1 MAIKVKHEG
10 SVASRLA
17 ASASGGSA
25 KRAMEAA
32 ALAKPSQI
40 QTLSPAHA
48 SAPSAAA
55 PHAQLISAPGGGAHA
70 PLIHGGGGIG
80 ATSHLGGGGGYRGGA
95 ATSAQSGG
103 DGEYKVTGSSIFN
116 RPDDASVWDS
126 TTRQWVRRYLPGE
139 KEAEIQQRV
148 GDVKLEQAERA
159 ELSAQGRKERAA
171 LVNDVV
177 NAIKQGK
184 FSREEMPQ
192 LMEQFGIAEE
202 TLRMADSLRDKE
214 PTPEESFRKNT
225 FTDQNGLVF
234 SRDGKLLYN
243 PNDARLRQAEFAAK
257 QLDALKARA
266 DKFEL
271 ELMKPYEVREGE
283 GDKAENVLKMRSD
296 AKIRQIM
303 KKHFPSLYEQDDT
316 DDRDPIVVSP
326 FDPLNPNNPATT
338 PFNPG
343 SAAQGAAPS
352 AAEPPPAIAHTVED
366 AIKKWGVRQ

>member
-1 MAIKVKHEG
+1 MTFIN
-10 SVASRLA
+10 
-17 ASASGGSA
+17 
-25 KRAMEAA
+25 
-32 ALAKPSQI
+32 
-40 QTLSPAHA
+40 
-48 SAPSAAA
+48 
-55 PHAQLISAPGGGAHA
+55 PHLISAHA
-70 PLIHGGGGIG
+70 PLI
-80 ATSHLGGGGGYRGGA
+80 
-95 ATSAQSGG
+95 SAPHVAPRQTKV
-103 DGEYKVTGSSIFN
+103 DDTEYKITGTDWRV
-116 RPDDASVWDS
+116 RPDKESVWRED
-126 TTRQWVRRYLPGE
+126 TKQWSRRYLPGE

-177 NAIKQGK
+177 DAIKQGK

-192 LMEQFGIAEE
+192 LMEQFGIAED
-202 TLRMADSLRDKE
+202 TIRMADSLRDKE

-225 FTDQNGLVF
+225 FTDENGVVF
-234 SRDGKLLYN
+234 SRDGKVLYN
-243 PNDARLRQAEFAAK
+243 PNDARIRQAEFAAK

-271 ELMKPYEVREGE
+271 ELMKPYEVRVGE
-283 GDKAENVLKMRSD
+283 GDKAENVLKMRSED
-296 AKIRQIM
+296 EVRQIM

-326 FDPLNPNNPATT
+326 FDPMNPNNPATT

-343 SAAQGAAPS
+343 SAAQTAAPA
-352 AAEPPPAIAHTVED
+352 AAEPLPAIAHTVED

>member
-1 MAIKVKHEG
+1 MTFIN
-10 SVASRLA
+10 
-17 ASASGGSA
+17 
-25 KRAMEAA
+25 
-32 ALAKPSQI
+32 
-40 QTLSPAHA
+40 
-48 SAPSAAA
+48 
-55 PHAQLISAPGGGAHA
+55 PHLISAHA
-70 PLIHGGGGIG
+70 PLI
-80 ATSHLGGGGGYRGGA
+80 
-95 ATSAQSGG
+95 SAPHVAPRQTKV
-103 DGEYKVTGSSIFN
+103 DDTEYKITGTDWRV
-116 RPDDASVWDS
+116 RPDKESVWRED
-126 TTRQWVRRYLPGE
+126 TKQWSRRYLPGE

-177 NAIKQGK
+177 DAIKQGK

-192 LMEQFGIAEE
+192 LMEQFGIAED
-202 TLRMADSLRDKE
+202 TIRMADSLRDKE

-225 FTDQNGLVF
+225 FTDENGVVF
-234 SRDGKLLYN
+234 SRDGKVLYN
-243 PNDARLRQAEFAAK
+243 PNDARIRQAEFAAK

-271 ELMKPYEVREGE
+271 ELMKPYEVRVGE
-283 GDKAENVLKMRSD
+283 GDKAENVLKMRSED
-296 AKIRQIM
+296 EVRQIM
-303 KKHFPSLYEQDDT
+303 KKHFPSLYGQDDT

-343 SAAQGAAPS
+343 SAAQTAAPA

>member
-1 MAIKVKHEG
+1 MTFI
-10 SVASRLA
+10 
-17 ASASGGSA
+17 
-25 KRAMEAA
+25 
-32 ALAKPSQI
+32 
-40 QTLSPAHA
+40 T
-48 SAPSAAA
+48 
-55 PHAQLISAPGGGAHA
+55 PHLISAHA
-70 PLIHGGGGIG
+70 PLI
-80 ATSHLGGGGGYRGGA
+80 
-95 ATSAQSGG
+95 SAPHVAPRQTKV
-103 DGEYKVTGSSIFN
+103 DDTEYKITGTDWRV
-116 RPDDASVWDS
+116 RPDKESVWRED
-126 TTRQWVRRYLPGE
+126 TKQWSRRYLPGE

-177 NAIKQGK
+177 DAIKQGK

-192 LMEQFGIAEE
+192 LMEQFGIAED

-225 FTDQNGLVF
+225 FTDENGVVF
-234 SRDGKLLYN
+234 SRDGKVLYN
-243 PNDARLRQAEFAAK
+243 PNDARIRQAEFAAK

-271 ELMKPYEVREGE
+271 ELMKPYEVRVGE
-283 GDKAENVLKMRSD
+283 GDKAENVLKMRSED
-296 AKIRQIM
+296 EVRQIM
-303 KKHFPSLYEQDDT
+303 KKHFPSLYEQNDT

-343 SAAQGAAPS
+343 SAAQTAAPA

>member
-1 MAIKVKHEG
+1 MTFI
-10 SVASRLA
+10 
-17 ASASGGSA
+17 
-25 KRAMEAA
+25 
-32 ALAKPSQI
+32 
-40 QTLSPAHA
+40 T
-48 SAPSAAA
+48 
-55 PHAQLISAPGGGAHA
+55 PHLISAHA
-70 PLIHGGGGIG
+70 PLI
-80 ATSHLGGGGGYRGGA
+80 
-95 ATSAQSGG
+95 SAPHVAPRQTKV
-103 DGEYKVTGSSIFN
+103 DDTEYKITGTDWRV
-116 RPDDASVWDS
+116 RPDKESVWRED
-126 TTRQWVRRYLPGE
+126 TKQWSRRYLPGE

-177 NAIKQGK
+177 DAIKQGK

-192 LMEQFGIAEE
+192 LMEQFGIAED
-202 TLRMADSLRDKE
+202 TIRMADSLRDKE

-225 FTDQNGLVF
+225 FTDENGVVF
-234 SRDGKLLYN
+234 SRDGKVLYN
-243 PNDARLRQAEFAAK
+243 PNDARIRQAEFAAK

-271 ELMKPYEVREGE
+271 ELMKPYEVRVGE
-283 GDKAENVLKMRSD
+283 GDKAENVLKMRSED
-296 AKIRQIM
+296 EVRQIM
-303 KKHFPSLYEQDDT
+303 KKHFPSLYGQDDT

-343 SAAQGAAPS
+343 SAAQTAAPA

>member
-1 MAIKVKHEG
+1 MTFIN
-10 SVASRLA
+10 
-17 ASASGGSA
+17 
-25 KRAMEAA
+25 
-32 ALAKPSQI
+32 
-40 QTLSPAHA
+40 
-48 SAPSAAA
+48 
-55 PHAQLISAPGGGAHA
+55 PHLISAHA
-70 PLIHGGGGIG
+70 PLI
-80 ATSHLGGGGGYRGGA
+80 
-95 ATSAQSGG
+95 SAPHVAPRQTKV
-103 DGEYKVTGSSIFN
+103 DDTEYKITGTDWRV
-116 RPDDASVWDS
+116 RPDKESVWRED
-126 TTRQWVRRYLPGE
+126 TKQWSRRYLPGE

-177 NAIKQGK
+177 DAIKQGK

-192 LMEQFGIAEE
+192 LMEQFGIAED
-202 TLRMADSLRDKE
+202 TIRMADSLRDKE

-225 FTDQNGLVF
+225 FTDENGVVF
-234 SRDGKLLYN
+234 SRDGKVLYN
-243 PNDARLRQAEFAAK
+243 PNDARIRQAEFAAK

-271 ELMKPYEVREGE
+271 ELMKPYEVRVGE
-283 GDKAENVLKMRSD
+283 GDKAENVLKMRSED
-296 AKIRQIM
+296 EVRQIM

-343 SAAQGAAPS
+343 SAAQTAAPA

>member
-1 MAIKVKHEG
+1 MTFI
-10 SVASRLA
+10 
-17 ASASGGSA
+17 
-25 KRAMEAA
+25 
-32 ALAKPSQI
+32 
-40 QTLSPAHA
+40 T
-48 SAPSAAA
+48 
-55 PHAQLISAPGGGAHA
+55 PHLISAHA
-70 PLIHGGGGIG
+70 PLI
-80 ATSHLGGGGGYRGGA
+80 
-95 ATSAQSGG
+95 SAPHVAPRQTKV
-103 DGEYKVTGSSIFN
+103 DDTEYKITGTDWRV
-116 RPDDASVWDS
+116 RPDKESVWRED
-126 TTRQWVRRYLPGE
+126 TKQWSRRYLPGE

-177 NAIKQGK
+177 DAIKQGK

-192 LMEQFGIAEE
+192 LMEQFGIAED
-202 TLRMADSLRDKE
+202 TIRMADSLRDKE

-225 FTDQNGLVF
+225 FTDENGVVF
-234 SRDGKLLYN
+234 SRDGKVLYN
-243 PNDARLRQAEFAAK
+243 PNDARIRQAEFAAK

-271 ELMKPYEVREGE
+271 ELMKPYEVRVGE
-283 GDKAENVLKMRSD
+283 GDKAENVLKMRSED
-296 AKIRQIM
+296 EVRQIM

-326 FDPLNPNNPATT
+326 FDPMNPNNPATT

-343 SAAQGAAPS
+343 SAAQTAAPA
-352 AAEPPPAIAHTVED
+352 AAEPLPAIAHTVED

>member
-70 PLIHGGGGIG
+70 QLIHGGGGIG
-80 ATSHLGGGGGYRGGA
+80 ATARLGGGGGYRSGA

-177 NAIKQGK
+177 DAIKQGK
-184 FSREEMPQ
+184 FSQAELPQ
-192 LMEQFGIAEE
+192 LMKDFGIAEE

-243 PNDARLRQAEFAAK
+243 PNDARIRQAEFAAK

-271 ELMKPYEVREGE
+271 ELMKPYKARVGE
-283 GDKAENVLKMRSD
+283 GDEAEDVLKMRSED
-296 AKIRQIM
+296 EVRQIM
-303 KKHFPSLYEQDDT
+303 KKHFPDLYPSDVPT
-316 DDRDPIVVSP
+316 PTPTASP
-326 FDPLNPNNPATT
+326 DAET
-338 PFNPG
+338 
-343 SAAQGAAPS
+343 AAPA

>member
-1 MAIKVKHEG
+1 MTFIN
-10 SVASRLA
+10 
-17 ASASGGSA
+17 
-25 KRAMEAA
+25 
-32 ALAKPSQI
+32 
-40 QTLSPAHA
+40 
-48 SAPSAAA
+48 
-55 PHAQLISAPGGGAHA
+55 PHLISAHA
-70 PLIHGGGGIG
+70 PLI
-80 ATSHLGGGGGYRGGA
+80 
-95 ATSAQSGG
+95 SAPHVAPRQTKV
-103 DGEYKVTGSSIFN
+103 DDTEYKITGTDWRV
-116 RPDDASVWDS
+116 RPDKESVWRED
-126 TTRQWVRRYLPGE
+126 TKQWSRRYLPGE

-177 NAIKQGK
+177 DAIKQGK

-192 LMEQFGIAEE
+192 LMEQFGIAED
-202 TLRMADSLRDKE
+202 TIRMADSLRDKE

-225 FTDQNGLVF
+225 FTDENGVVF
-234 SRDGKLLYN
+234 SRDGKVLYN
-243 PNDARLRQAEFAAK
+243 PNDARIRQAEFAAK

-271 ELMKPYEVREGE
+271 ELMKPYEVRVGE
-283 GDKAENVLKMRSD
+283 GDKAENVLKMRSED
-296 AKIRQIM
+296 EVRQIM

-343 SAAQGAAPS
+343 SAAQGAAPA

>member
-1 MAIKVKHEG
+1 MTFIN
-10 SVASRLA
+10 
-17 ASASGGSA
+17 
-25 KRAMEAA
+25 
-32 ALAKPSQI
+32 
-40 QTLSPAHA
+40 
-48 SAPSAAA
+48 
-55 PHAQLISAPGGGAHA
+55 PHLISAHA
-70 PLIHGGGGIG
+70 PLI
-80 ATSHLGGGGGYRGGA
+80 
-95 ATSAQSGG
+95 SAPHVAPRQTKV
-103 DGEYKVTGSSIFN
+103 DDTEYKITGTDWRV
-116 RPDDASVWDS
+116 RPDKESVWRED
-126 TTRQWVRRYLPGE
+126 TKQWSRRYLPGE

-177 NAIKQGK
+177 DAIKQGK

-192 LMEQFGIAEE
+192 LMEQFGIAED
-202 TLRMADSLRDKE
+202 TIRMADSLRDKE

-225 FTDQNGLVF
+225 FTDENGVVF
-234 SRDGKLLYN
+234 SRDGKVLYN
-243 PNDARLRQAEFAAK
+243 PNDARIRQAEFAAK

-271 ELMKPYEVREGE
+271 ELMKPYEVRVGE
-283 GDKAENVLKMRSD
+283 GDKAENVLKMRSED
-296 AKIRQIM
+296 EVRQIM
-303 KKHFPSLYEQDDT
+303 KKHFPSLYGQDDT

-343 SAAQGAAPS
+343 SAAQGAAPA

>member
-1 MAIKVKHEG
+1 MTFIN
-10 SVASRLA
+10 
-17 ASASGGSA
+17 
-25 KRAMEAA
+25 
-32 ALAKPSQI
+32 
-40 QTLSPAHA
+40 
-48 SAPSAAA
+48 
-55 PHAQLISAPGGGAHA
+55 PHLISAHA
-70 PLIHGGGGIG
+70 PLI
-80 ATSHLGGGGGYRGGA
+80 
-95 ATSAQSGG
+95 SAPHVAPRQTKV
-103 DGEYKVTGSSIFN
+103 DDTEYKITGTDWRV
-116 RPDDASVWDS
+116 RPDKESVWRED
-126 TTRQWVRRYLPGE
+126 TKQWSRRYLPGE

-177 NAIKQGK
+177 DAIKQGK

-192 LMEQFGIAEE
+192 LMEQFGIAED
-202 TLRMADSLRDKE
+202 TIRMADSLRDKE

-225 FTDQNGLVF
+225 FTDENGVVF
-234 SRDGKLLYN
+234 SRDGKVLYN
-243 PNDARLRQAEFAAK
+243 PNDARIRQAEFAAK

-271 ELMKPYEVREGE
+271 ELMKPYEVRVGE
-283 GDKAENVLKMRSD
+283 GDKAENVLKMRSED
-296 AKIRQIM
+296 EVRQIM

-326 FDPLNPNNPATT
+326 FDPMNPNNPATT

-343 SAAQGAAPS
+343 SAAQTAAPA

>member
-1 MAIKVKHEG
+1 MTFIN
-10 SVASRLA
+10 
-17 ASASGGSA
+17 
-25 KRAMEAA
+25 
-32 ALAKPSQI
+32 
-40 QTLSPAHA
+40 
-48 SAPSAAA
+48 
-55 PHAQLISAPGGGAHA
+55 PHLISAHA
-70 PLIHGGGGIG
+70 PLI
-80 ATSHLGGGGGYRGGA
+80 
-95 ATSAQSGG
+95 SAPHVAPRQTKV
-103 DGEYKVTGSSIFN
+103 DDTEYKITGTDWRV
-116 RPDDASVWDS
+116 RPDKESVWRED
-126 TTRQWVRRYLPGE
+126 TKQWSRRYLPGE

-177 NAIKQGK
+177 DAIKQGK

-192 LMEQFGIAEE
+192 LMEQFGIAED
-202 TLRMADSLRDKE
+202 TIRMADSLRDKE

-225 FTDQNGLVF
+225 FTDENGVVF
-234 SRDGKLLYN
+234 SRDGKVLYN
-243 PNDARLRQAEFAAK
+243 PNDARIRQAEFAAK

-271 ELMKPYEVREGE
+271 ELMKPYEVRVGE
-283 GDKAENVLKMRSD
+283 GDKAENVLKMRSED
-296 AKIRQIM
+296 EVRQIM

-343 SAAQGAAPS
+343 SAAQGAAPA

-366 AIKKWGVRQ
+366 AIKKWGVR

>member
-1 MAIKVKHEG
+1 MTFIN
-10 SVASRLA
+10 
-17 ASASGGSA
+17 
-25 KRAMEAA
+25 
-32 ALAKPSQI
+32 
-40 QTLSPAHA
+40 
-48 SAPSAAA
+48 
-55 PHAQLISAPGGGAHA
+55 PHLISAHA
-70 PLIHGGGGIG
+70 PLI
-80 ATSHLGGGGGYRGGA
+80 
-95 ATSAQSGG
+95 SAPHVAPRQTKV
-103 DGEYKVTGSSIFN
+103 DDTEYKITGTDWRV
-116 RPDDASVWDS
+116 RPDKESVWRED
-126 TTRQWVRRYLPGE
+126 TKQWSRRYLPGE

-177 NAIKQGK
+177 DAIKQGK

-192 LMEQFGIAEE
+192 LMEQFGIAED
-202 TLRMADSLRDKE
+202 TIRMADSLRDKE

-243 PNDARLRQAEFAAK
+243 PNDARIRQAEFAAK

-271 ELMKPYEVREGE
+271 ELMKPYEVRVGE
-283 GDKAENVLKMRSD
+283 GDKAENVLKMRSED
-296 AKIRQIM
+296 EVRQIM

-343 SAAQGAAPS
+343 SAAQTAAPA

>member
-1 MAIKVKHEG
+1 MTFIN
-10 SVASRLA
+10 
-17 ASASGGSA
+17 
-25 KRAMEAA
+25 
-32 ALAKPSQI
+32 
-40 QTLSPAHA
+40 
-48 SAPSAAA
+48 
-55 PHAQLISAPGGGAHA
+55 PHLISAHA
-70 PLIHGGGGIG
+70 PLI
-80 ATSHLGGGGGYRGGA
+80 
-95 ATSAQSGG
+95 SAPHVAPRQTKV
-103 DGEYKVTGSSIFN
+103 DDTEYKITGTDWRV
-116 RPDDASVWDS
+116 RPDKESVWRED
-126 TTRQWVRRYLPGE
+126 TKQWSRRYLPGE

-177 NAIKQGK
+177 DAIKQGK

-192 LMEQFGIAEE
+192 LMEQFGIAED

-225 FTDQNGLVF
+225 FTDKNGVVF
-234 SRDGKLLYN
+234 SRDGKVLYN
-243 PNDARLRQAEFAAK
+243 PNDARIRQAEFAAK

-271 ELMKPYEVREGE
+271 ELMKPYEVRVGE
-283 GDKAENVLKMRSD
+283 GDKAENVLKMRSED
-296 AKIRQIM
+296 EVRQIM

-343 SAAQGAAPS
+343 SAAQTAAPA

>member
-1 MAIKVKHEG
+1 MTF
-10 SVASRLA
+10 
-17 ASASGGSA
+17 
-25 KRAMEAA
+25 
-32 ALAKPSQI
+32 I
-40 QTLSPAHA
+40 Q
-48 SAPSAAA
+48 
-55 PHAQLISAPGGGAHA
+55 PHLISAHA
-70 PLIHGGGGIG
+70 PLI
-80 ATSHLGGGGGYRGGA
+80 
-95 ATSAQSGG
+95 SAPHVAPRQTKV
-103 DGEYKVTGSSIFN
+103 DDTEYKITGTDWRV
-116 RPDDASVWDS
+116 RPDAESVWRED
-126 TTRQWVRRYLPGE
+126 TRQWSRRYLPGE

-177 NAIKQGK
+177 DAIKQGK
-184 FSREEMPQ
+184 FSQAELPQ
-192 LMEQFGIAEE
+192 LMKDFGIAEE

-243 PNDARLRQAEFAAK
+243 PNEARLRQAEFAAK

-271 ELMKPYEVREGE
+271 ELMKPYNTSEVVTNRLGKQEV
-283 GDKAENVLKMRSD
+283 KKTTTMRPQEEID
-296 AKIRQIM
+296 ALM
-303 KKHFPSLYEQDDT
+303 KKHFPELYPTAPEPEPEP
-316 DDRDPIVVSP
+316 DPA
-326 FDPLNPNNPATT
+326 PA
-338 PFNPG
+338 
-343 SAAQGAAPS
+343 